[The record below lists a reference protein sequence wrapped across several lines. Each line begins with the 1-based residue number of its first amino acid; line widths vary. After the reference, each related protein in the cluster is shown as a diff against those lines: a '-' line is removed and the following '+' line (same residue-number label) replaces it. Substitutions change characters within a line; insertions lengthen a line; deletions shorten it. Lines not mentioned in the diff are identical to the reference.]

1 MPFAIRRCALPLA
14 AALILLG
21 SAACGDAASTTSRLG
36 DPAVDSSNTRAHRL
50 ASLLTRTDTLS
61 TLTRALRQTELLR
74 ELRRGGP
81 YTLFAPTD
89 QAFRRHLPGFDSL
102 LVPAGT
108 SRAAPPSGPSDATP
122 GPARD
127 SLRHV
132 LRLHLVR
139 GRFAAASFED
149 SLRLA
154 TLAEASIRLERARSQ
169 RRPIRVRVRGMPRPA
184 VVRRTLRAQNG
195 VIHLLPR
202 PLRIPPPDTAVQ
214 GALGDTTAAPA
225 QQSP

>member
-1 MPFAIRRCALPLA
+1 MPLAVRRCALPLA

-21 SAACGDAASTTSRLG
+21 SAGCGDATSTTSRLS

-61 TLTRALRQTELLR
+61 TLTRALRQAELLR

-81 YTLFAPTD
+81 YTVFAPTD
-89 QAFRRHLPGFDSL
+89 RAFRRHLPGFDSL
-102 LVPAGT
+102 LAPAGT
-108 SRAAPPSGPSDATP
+108 SRAAPPSGPSDDAAP
-122 GPARD
+122 SPARD
-127 SLRHV
+127 SLRRV

-154 TLAEASIRLERARSQ
+154 TLAEAPVRLERARGR
-169 RRPIRVRVRGMPRPA
+169 RRPVRARVRGMSRPA

-225 QQSP
+225 Q